1 MSSTPFRF
9 LQRRTSTSG
18 RFPDVESLLNG
29 ELFVQL
35 ADETIYFKNDK
46 CQLVSVVTNSNSL
59 QFGTGNFKIFRYII
73 SGNFGAN
80 QTWQAVSRNFNTNY
94 TNSTAKPIMVNA
106 IFGNS
111 TNYINPFIGCMVV
124 GGITVSNF
132 QLENCTGVKQTLSA
146 IIPTGTS
153 YCFWSNGGDSS
164 PIVNEL
170 R

>member
-18 RFPDVESLLNG
+18 RFPDAESLLNG

-46 CQLVSVVTNSNSL
+46 CQLVSVVTNSNSG
-59 QFGTGNFKIFRYII
+59 QFGTGNFINVAN
-73 SGNFGAN
+73 NFGAN
-80 QTWQAVSRNFNTNY
+80 QTWQTVSRNFNTNY
-94 TNSTAKPIMVNA
+94 TNNTSKPIMVNA
-106 IFGNS
+106 IFENS

-132 QLENCTGVKQTLSA
+132 QLENCTGVKQTLNA
-146 IIPTGTS
+146 IIPAGAS
-153 YCFWSNGGDSS
+153 YCFWSNGGNSS